1 MISTMRRH
9 QLIVFSAVCLAV
21 GLSETMV
28 RCAHGAEPATA
39 ETPADAATEP
49 AASPKKPR
57 PRKRYKGRRI
67 AQTMSYHG
75 AGWLL
80 RSNREQEEDGAR
92 MLESLHVTPGQTVVD
107 FGCGNGYHTLKLA
120 HQVGPTGRV
129 LAVDIQPEMLRL
141 LESRLEAEGIKN
153 VEPILAGPYDP
164 ALPDAQVDLILMV
177 DVYHELSYPEEI
189 LSSLRQSLRPKG
201 RVVLIEFRAEDP
213 LVPIKPEHKM
223 TKKQVLKELVPNGFR
238 LVEEFDELP
247 WQHVMFFEADAK
259 PQVPSATEVSETDE
273 DDNASADG
281 AP

>member
-9 QLIVFSAVCLAV
+9 QLIVFSVVCLAV
-21 GLSETMV
+21 GLSEMLV
-28 RCAHGAEPATA
+28 GGARCARGAEPATA
-39 ETPADAATEP
+39 DAPAN
-49 AASPKKPR
+49 AASEPDASSKKPR

-75 AGWLL
+75 AGWLI

-120 HQVGPTGRV
+120 QQLGPTGRV

-141 LESRLEAEGIKN
+141 LEARLEAEGIKN

-164 ALPDAQVDLILMV
+164 ALPTAQVDLILMV

-201 RVVLIEFRAEDP
+201 RVVLVEFRAEDP

-223 TKKQVLKELVPNGFR
+223 TKKQVLRELLPNGFR
-238 LVEEFDELP
+238 LVEEFDDLP
-247 WQHVMFFEADAK
+247 WQHVMFFEADGM
-259 PQVPSATEVSETDE
+259 PQAQSAAEDSESDE
-273 DDNASADG
+273 ADE